1 MVDGGYNLV
10 LGYVSGF
17 IPDLGFTRDSK
28 LAQRLLQ
35 LRAVTLR
42 LILGSHLVF
51 SGCLERKFPE
61 SRGLSAREGKDFT
74 CHARDAINL
83 GTVLET

>member
-1 MVDGGYNLV
+1 MSARNEKVAEDEVERETETINHV
-10 LGYVSGF
+10 HSSAV
-17 IPDLGFTRDSK
+17 K
-28 LAQRLLQ
+28 LEDILHQ

-61 SRGLSAREGKDFT
+61 SRGLSARE
-74 CHARDAINL
+74 
-83 GTVLET
+83 